1 MFQKRNL
8 HGDYPNNDLDR
19 SGLGKSKSNTKL
31 NTSASKPPL
40 SGRKQR
46 RNDDDEE
53 EKVSMY
59 GEKYNINGRVHPGVS
74 SQIRT

>member
-40 SGRKQR
+40 SGRK
-46 RNDDDEE
+46 
-53 EKVSMY
+53 
-59 GEKYNINGRVHPGVS
+59 
-74 SQIRT
+74 